1 MTLCLCSAIRLPA
14 SVFIISCPRK
24 EHIRYMGLYEAIVN
38 ISQSTVSNNLP
49 TVKKHPR
56 EDLYGHNGDDEQQ
69 DDNA

>member
-1 MTLCLCSAIRLPA
+1 
-14 SVFIISCPRK
+14 
-24 EHIRYMGLYEAIVN
+24 MGLYEANVN